1 MRNAKI
7 RTKITLWFAL
17 VLALVIGI
25 TVALLFS
32 VGETVAR
39 DGART
44 DLKEVVTEN
53 GGQVRYTE
61 NPSRIDP
68 HASVIPWGS
77 GTLVVKTGFLDQFN
91 GVDCGLYDAQGQM
104 LFGQKMPSVSGGT
117 PDFQDGKLRTVQA
130 GKKHYY
136 LLDRA
141 VKIDGQGEVWIR
153 GVIDREYDRE
163 LFLRVYRL
171 LYLFLPVLVLL
182 ASLAVFRIARRLL
195 SPVEDIAEEVGH
207 ISRETDL
214 SRRVSIDT
222 GDNEIRSLVQ
232 AINGMLER
240 LEGSYR
246 SGKQFTSLV
255 SHELRTP
262 ITVILAQSEL
272 ALEEDPPEEAREAFE
287 IIQKQ
292 GRRVNKGLDSLLQF
306 IRLENLAEVYEME
319 EVNLSRVVT
328 DTCRE
333 FHAVREKNI
342 RLQAETEEDVR
353 IRGNASLLRVLL
365 ENLIVNAYKYG
376 VEDGVIRV
384 SVAEESGEAVL
395 SVSDDGI
402 GVAPEDRERIFE
414 WLYQANPTTT
424 PKGGSG
430 YGLFIVRAIAELHGA
445 RMELDSAVGEG
456 STFRI
461 RFPALQAAGLP

>member
-1 MRNAKI
+1 
-7 RTKITLWFAL
+7 
-17 VLALVIGI
+17 
-25 TVALLFS
+25 
-32 VGETVAR
+32 
-39 DGART
+39 
-44 DLKEVVTEN
+44 
-53 GGQVRYTE
+53 
-61 NPSRIDP
+61 
-68 HASVIPWGS
+68 
-77 GTLVVKTGFLDQFN
+77 
-91 GVDCGLYDAQGQM
+91 
-104 LFGQKMPSVSGGT
+104 
-117 PDFQDGKLRTVQA
+117 
-130 GKKHYY
+130 
-136 LLDRA
+136 
-141 VKIDGQGEVWIR
+141 
-153 GVIDREYDRE
+153 
-163 LFLRVYRL
+163 
-171 LYLFLPVLVLL
+171 
-182 ASLAVFRIARRLL
+182 
-195 SPVEDIAEEVGH
+195 
-207 ISRETDL
+207 
-214 SRRVSIDT
+214 
-222 GDNEIRSLVQ
+222 
-232 AINGMLER
+232 MLER

-365 ENLIVNAYKYG
+365 KNLIVNAYKYG